1 MILLPS
7 LRSPIA
13 VVLAAT
19 LMAWRAY
26 EIAPVYSA
34 VQAEMAGW
42 IALGSLLLAVG
53 FFWELIRCYQ
63 RMDRRY
69 LPKC

>member
-1 MILLPS
+1 MILPS
-7 LRSPIA
+7 MRFPVALI
-13 VVLAAT
+13 LGAT

-26 EIAPVYSA
+26 TIAPVYTA

-42 IALGSLLLAVG
+42 IFLGTLVLAAG
-53 FFWELIRCYQ
+53 FFCELVRWYQ

-69 LPKC
+69 LPRH